1 MMGNK
6 SRFDGG
12 GCGDNGGSSEVGK
25 FQKKFFST
33 LKYNFVVKRV
43 GEEFHFVPL
52 RYWTLASYTRTHI
65 LITYRKNYTSS
76 VYRYTKNVG
85 D

>member
-1 MMGNK
+1 MMMGNK

-52 RYWTLASYTRTHI
+52 LDIS
-65 LITYRKNYTSS
+65 
-76 VYRYTKNVG
+76 
-85 D
+85 